1 MANIQERR
9 NKDGKLISYS
19 IRVFRGRDADGK
31 QLKPFTTTF
40 DVSPTWKE
48 ESARKKA
55 EAFAA
60 TFEEK
65 CKNGLATDNRQTF
78 QEYCEYVLKLKD
90 KPGEKGISPTTLA
103 RYRDLTKKVYPVI
116 GHIKLK
122 DLRPHHI
129 NELYSKIREQGKHT
143 VKATA
148 KPKLNEV
155 IDGKTVGEDPSEEIA
170 DAASSNRKISNL
182 MLGRAANLS
191 ASTVRKMRLGEAVE
205 EKSAEALS
213 HALGYP
219 MKTLFSLENHV
230 EPYAE
235 KTILEYH
242 QLISSVLSV
251 AEKEMIVPYNAARKA
266 EKPSS
271 DTPEADY
278 YEPEQIKKIKAAF
291 DQEPLKWRLLGY
303 ILIYT
308 GGRRGEALGIK
319 WENIDFENKRIH
331 IVNNSVYIVEKG
343 TFEKSPKTEKSMRWI
358 AVSDTV
364 INLLKEYK
372 KWQDAEA
379 ERLAGYWENHG
390 YVFTQENGK
399 PMHPDSINGKLRK
412 IEDKY
417 GLPHLH
423 PHAFRHSYASAL
435 IDAGVDDVALS
446 GSLGHSKASTS
457 KNIYGHFFKKAEDK
471 NAAIIASAYDD

>member
-1 MANIQERR
+1 
-9 NKDGKLISYS
+9 
-19 IRVFRGRDADGK
+19 
-31 QLKPFTTTF
+31 
-40 DVSPTWKE
+40 
-48 ESARKKA
+48 
-55 EAFAA
+55 
-60 TFEEK
+60 
-65 CKNGLATDNRQTF
+65 
-78 QEYCEYVLKLKD
+78 
-90 KPGEKGISPTTLA
+90 
-103 RYRDLTKKVYPVI
+103 
-116 GHIKLK
+116 
-122 DLRPHHI
+122 
-129 NELYSKIREQGKHT
+129 
-143 VKATA
+143 
-148 KPKLNEV
+148 
-155 IDGKTVGEDPSEEIA
+155 
-170 DAASSNRKISNL
+170 
-182 MLGRAANLS
+182 MLGRASKLS

-205 EKSAEALS
+205 KKSAEALS
-213 HALGYP
+213 RALGYP
-219 MKTLFSLENHV
+219 LKTLFSLEDHV

-251 AEKEMIVPYNAARKA
+251 AEKEMIVPYNAAKKA

-278 YEPEQIKKIKAAF
+278 YEPEEIKRIKAAF
-291 DQEPLKWRLLGY
+291 GQEPLKWRLLGY

-379 ERLAGYWENHG
+379 ERLAGYWEDHG

-412 IEDKY
+412 IEEKY

-435 IDAGVDDVALS
+435 IDAGVDDVSLS
-446 GSLGHSKASTS
+446 GSLGHSKPSTS
-457 KNIYGHFFKKAEDK
+457 KDIYGHFFSRAEEK
-471 NAAIIASAYDD
+471 NAAIIASAYED